1 MISEEA
7 ELTEDSDHHGDTET
21 RSRIV
26 PVGPALRPATR
37 IERRCNHKPYA
48 VDGGLAIARSLY
60 PTRAKRVTGTA
71 RPFCILSPR
80 LRVSVVCRFFRTL
93 R

>member
-21 RSRIV
+21 RSRVV
-26 PVGPALRPATR
+26 PVGLAFRP
-37 IERRCNHKPYA
+37 
-48 VDGGLAIARSLY
+48 V
-60 PTRAKRVTGTA
+60 TRAKRVTGTA